1 MNDLCTVIGRTVGGD
16 VFTVLHTGADE
27 RFVHSNWENCWCG
40 CVYGTAYRG

>member
-1 MNDLCTVIGRTVGGD
+1 MNGLYTVIGRTVRLD

-27 RFVHSNWENCWCG
+27 RFLHSNWENCWYG